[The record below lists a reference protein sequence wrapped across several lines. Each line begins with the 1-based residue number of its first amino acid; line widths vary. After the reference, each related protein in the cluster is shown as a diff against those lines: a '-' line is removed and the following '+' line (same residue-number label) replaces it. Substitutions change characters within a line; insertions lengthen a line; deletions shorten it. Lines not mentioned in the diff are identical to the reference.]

1 MSTTSLESQC
11 FYVDRND
18 ESVSRSIDI
27 KSMDHWPAGE
37 VIIEVE
43 YSSLNFKDA
52 LAASG
57 NPGVARSLPLVP
69 GIDAV
74 GVVKSCDTESLCVGD
89 RVYVAHPDF
98 GTAAWGGWSKHVRVP
113 RSWVHLLPKEIDPQS
128 FIIYGTAGFTAA
140 QCVAALQFHGI
151 TPGDGPIVI
160 SGATGGVGIFAVKL
174 LGQLG
179 YDVVASTGKKE
190 RTDWLLENG
199 ASSVIGRDE
208 INDTGG
214 RPLLS
219 GSWAG
224 AVDTVGGNTLATII
238 RASKIGA
245 CITACGVVGG
255 AELPLTVYP
264 FILRGVTLCGIDSA
278 NVCDQTRH
286 EIWTKLS
293 NQWKVKDLDLLATEV
308 SLEGLN
314 EYVELILKGQVAGRV
329 VVKM

>member
-1 MSTTSLESQC
+1 MATTFLESKC
-11 FYVDRND
+11 FFVDRNK
-18 ESVSRSIDI
+18 ESVSRSIGI
-27 KSMDHWPAGE
+27 KSIDHWPAGK

-57 NPGVARSLPLVP
+57 NPGVARSLPIVP

-74 GVVKSCDTESLCVGD
+74 GVVKSSGTDSFSVGD

-98 GTAAWGGWSKHVRVP
+98 GTATWGGWSKHVRVP
-113 RSWVHLLPKEIDPQS
+113 DSWVHQLPTELDPRS

-140 QCVAALQFHGI
+140 QCVAALQSHGI
-151 TPGDGPIVI
+151 APGDGPIVV

-179 YDVVASTGKKE
+179 YDVVASTGKKD
-190 RTDWLLENG
+190 RADWLLENG
-199 ASSVIGRDE
+199 ASSVIGRGE

-219 GSWAG
+219 GTWAG

-264 FILRGVTLCGIDSA
+264 FILRGVALCGIDSA
-278 NVCDQTRH
+278 NVCDQTRGD
-286 EIWTKLS
+286 IWTKLS
-293 NQWKVKDLDLLATEV
+293 NQWKVKDLDSLATEV
-308 SLEGLN
+308 SLDELN
-314 EYVELILKGQVAGRV
+314 EYVESILKGQVAGRV